1 MLTTQSFIRNS
12 VSCKITFFVV
22 LAFLPVLVALG
33 QSKNPYTIS
42 GIVMDSVSKNSIELA
57 SVSVYRLA
65 DNSLVTGTITNAK
78 GQFAIN
84 NLGRG
89 EFLLKSSFVGYKSH
103 TIKIKILDAS
113 VTLAQPILLSSSSLN
128 LNEVQVTGR
137 QSEKQVTIEKT
148 KINVAQ
154 NLSSVT
160 GNLTEVLKS
169 MSSITIDAENNI
181 YLRGSGNILIL
192 VDGKPTTVAS
202 LNSIPA
208 SGIESVEIITN
219 PDAKYDAE
227 GTGGIINVVMKRQ
240 GSSGMSAMATL
251 NFGVNNRVNG
261 GLNLNLRKGI
271 WDVGLNYNGKYEKAG
286 ITSSLDR
293 QLYSSDV
300 QVKQDVR
307 STQLTPS
314 YIAALTITARPSP
327 KTSIS
332 MGVKTMFV
340 DLYNTQ
346 NITGTMVQD
355 ALPASSFNRRNEIT
369 FSRRVIESTLSY
381 KRVLQK
387 NKQEISADASFSRT
401 HGSRPAEYFIDDRLL
416 QKSSGGGAPTNITV
430 QVDHYKTLF
439 RSGKIESGL
448 KGFSRWNSFN
458 YDFYDLDTMT
468 SDWIRNASFSND
480 LEHKEF
486 IYSAYAMYSDSLFK
500 KLYYKVGAR
509 FEYHTSELIQRS
521 INETIAADYL
531 FPFPYLLIKRN
542 MSKTQSIAFT
552 INRRVTRPTY
562 PQLNPFINVI
572 DQMTYETGN
581 RNLVPEILDKAELNH
596 TWIKEK
602 FQTRTNLYYSTTKNF
617 ITQVTMPSTS
627 SELFI
632 TYINGG
638 RLNKVGADLDATFKI
653 KKVFTLNPGFS
664 VFYARSTG
672 TYNGIDLSL
681 NNLAWTGNLK
691 ASYKPDQKTDIQVFL
706 NYNSPVSLPQFNLRE
721 VYYADI
727 AVKRSL
733 LGNQL
738 LVSLTLTDVLN
749 TRKWI
754 IQSDNAVFNLS
765 NSSKTDTRILWLGL
779 TYNVNS
785 FKSSNGQKP
794 EGGETDSGLIKL
806 GN

>member
-1 MLTTQSFIRNS
+1 MSINQSIIRIS
-12 VSCKITFFVV
+12 VTYKFSFFVV
-22 LAFLPVLVALG
+22 LALLPVLTAFS
-33 QSKNPYTIS
+33 QSKHPFTIS
-42 GIVMDSVSKNSIELA
+42 GILIDSLSKNPIELA
-57 SVSVYRLA
+57 SVSVYRQA
-65 DNSLVTGTITNAK
+65 DNSLVNGTITNAK
-78 GQFAIN
+78 GQFTIN
-84 NLGRG
+84 NLNQG

-103 TIKIKILDAS
+103 STTIKILDAS
-113 VTLAQPILLSSSSLN
+113 VILDHPIMLSSSSLN
-128 LNEVQVTGR
+128 IKEVQVTGK

-181 YLRGSGNILIL
+181 YLRGSSNILIL

-202 LNSIPA
+202 INSIPA

-240 GSSGMSAMATL
+240 GSSGISAMATL
-251 NFGVNNRVNG
+251 NFGINNRLNG

-271 WDVGLNYNGKYEKAG
+271 WDVGLNYNGKFEKVA

-293 QLYSSDV
+293 QLYLSDV
-300 QVKQDVR
+300 LVEQDIR
-307 STQLTPS
+307 STQITPTQTG
-314 YIAALTITARPSP
+314 AMTITARPSP
-327 KTSIS
+327 RTIIS
-332 MGVKTMFV
+332 LGVKTMFMH
-340 DLYNTQ
+340 LYNTQ
-346 NITGTMVQD
+346 NISGTLVQD
-355 ALPASSFNRRNEIT
+355 ALPESSFNRRNEIT

-381 KRVLQK
+381 KRVLQN

-430 QVDHYKTLF
+430 QADHYKTLF

-448 KGFSRWNSFN
+448 KAFSRWNSFN
-458 YDFYDLDTMT
+458 YDFYDLDTIT
-468 SDWIRNASFSND
+468 NDWIRNQSFSND

-509 FEYHTSELIQRS
+509 FEYHNSELVQRS
-521 INETIAADYL
+521 IKETIAADYL
-531 FPFPYLLIKRN
+531 FPFPYLLIKHN
-542 MSKTQSIAFT
+542 ISKTQSIALT

-581 RNLVPEILDKAELNH
+581 RNLVPEILDKAEINH
-596 TWIKEK
+596 IWINEK
-602 FQTRTNLYYSTTKNF
+602 FQTRSNLFFSSTKNF
-617 ITQVTMPSTS
+617 ITQVTLPSSS

-638 RLNKVGADLDATFKI
+638 RLNKVGADLDATVKI
-653 KKVFTLNPGFS
+653 KKVLTLNPGFS
-664 VFYARSTG
+664 VFYAKSNG
-672 TYNGIDLSL
+672 TYDGINLSL
-681 NNLAWTGNLK
+681 DNVAWTGNLK
-691 ASYKPDQKTDIQVFL
+691 ATYKPDQKTDIQVFL
-706 NYNSPVSLPQFNLRE
+706 NYNSPVSLPQFDLSGI
-721 VYYADI
+721 YYADI
-727 AVKRSL
+727 AVRRNL
-733 LGNQL
+733 LKNQL
-738 LVSLTLTDVLN
+738 VISLTLTDVFN

-754 IQSDNAVFNLS
+754 IQSDNDVFSLN

-779 TYNVNS
+779 TYNLNS
-785 FKSSNGQKP
+785 FKSANGQKP
-794 EGGETDSGLIKL
+794 EGENESGLIKL

>member
-1 MLTTQSFIRNS
+1 MLTIHSITRNS
-12 VSCKITFFVV
+12 VSYKFFIFVA
-22 LAFLPVLVALG
+22 LEFLPIQVAFG
-33 QSKNPYTIS
+33 QSKNPYAIS
-42 GIVMDSVSKNSIELA
+42 GIVMDSVSKKSIELA

-65 DNSLVTGTITNAK
+65 DNSLITGTITNAK
-78 GQFAIN
+78 GQFTIN
-84 NLGRG
+84 NLNQG

-103 TIKIKILDAS
+103 TTKIEILDAS
-113 VTLAQPILLSSSSLN
+113 VTLDPILLSSSSLI
-128 LNEVQVTGR
+128 LKEIQVTGK

-154 NLSSVT
+154 NLSAVT

-181 YLRGSGNILIL
+181 YLRESRNILIL

-208 SGIESVEIITN
+208 SGVESVEIITN

-251 NFGVNNRVNG
+251 NVGINNRVNG

-271 WDVGLNYNGKYEKAG
+271 WDVGLNYNGKFEKAG

-293 QLYSSDV
+293 QIFSSGV
-300 QVKQDVR
+300 FIAQDIR
-307 STQLTPS
+307 STQLTPTH
-314 YIAALTITARPSP
+314 AAAMNITARPSP

-332 MGVKTMFV
+332 LGVKTMFV
-340 DLYNTQ
+340 DLFNTQ
-346 NITGTMVQD
+346 IISGTLVHETF
-355 ALPASSFNRRNEIT
+355 PETSFNRRNEIT

-387 NKQEISADASFSRT
+387 NKQEISADASLSRT

-416 QKSSGGGAPTNITV
+416 QKSFGGGAPTNITV

-448 KGFSRWNSFN
+448 KAFSRSNSFN
-458 YDFYDLDTMT
+458 YDFYDLDTIT
-468 SDWIRNASFSND
+468 AYWIRNSSFSND

-500 KLYYKVGAR
+500 KLFYKVGAR

-542 MSKTQSIAFT
+542 ISKAQSIAFT

-581 RNLVPEILDKAELNH
+581 RNLVSEMLDKAELNH

-617 ITQVTMPSTS
+617 ITQVTLPSSS

-638 RLNKVGADLDATFKI
+638 RLNKVGADLDATVKI
-653 KKVFTLNPGFS
+653 KRVFILNPGFS

-672 TYNGIDLSL
+672 TYNSIDLSL

-691 ASYKPDQKTDIQVFL
+691 ATYKPDQKTDIQIFL
-706 NYNSPVSLPQFNLRE
+706 NYNSPVALPQFNLSE
-721 VYYADI
+721 IYYADI
-727 AVKRSL
+727 AIKRSFL
-733 LGNQL
+733 KNRVILSL
-738 LVSLTLTDVLN
+738 SLTDMFN

-754 IQSDNAVFNLS
+754 LHSDNAVFNLN
-765 NSSKTDTRILWLGL
+765 NSSKSDTRVLWFGL
-779 TYNVNS
+779 TYNINS
-785 FKSSNGQKP
+785 FKSMNGQKL
-794 EGGETDSGLIKL
+794 EGGETDSELIKL